1 MIIEPRPLIG
11 ESRPLHQ
18 ACNLD
23 CVSRPARNRATERV
37 AKAYRL
43 DEYFFWRNERFLSFC
58 KFFNLIP
65 RRVKRTVKIV
75 EKYFKISKLDS
86 NLFQFL
92 LFTILTSR
100 RIEFSLILPLIFV
113 DIRVTNPPVSRVKPR
128 YTALHCKSWKLIE
141 NKLGQ
146 RWRSHAKRPSPPKSI
161 NIHTDLSVGI
171 NYPLLP
177 SLPIIRTYLR

>member
-1 MIIEPRPLIG
+1 MANRAPSTKLVISIVSLAPRETEPRNVSQKRIVSMSISFGEMNDSFPFANFLI
-11 ESRPLHQ
+11 SY
-18 ACNLD
+18 A
-23 CVSRPARNRATERV
+23 
-37 AKAYRL
+37 
-43 DEYFFWRNERFLSFC
+43 
-58 KFFNLIP
+58 
-65 RRVKRTVKIV
+65 VKRTVKIV

-86 NLFQFL
+86 NLFQLL

>member
-1 MIIEPRPLIG
+1 MANRAPSTKLVISIVSLAPRETEPRNVSQKRIVSMSISFGEMNDSFSFANFLI
-11 ESRPLHQ
+11 SY
-18 ACNLD
+18 
-23 CVSRPARNRATERV
+23 V
-37 AKAYRL
+37 
-43 DEYFFWRNERFLSFC
+43 
-58 KFFNLIP
+58 
-65 RRVKRTVKIV
+65 VKRTVKIV

-86 NLFQFL
+86 N

>member
-1 MIIEPRPLIG
+1 MANRAPSTKLVISIVSLAPRETEPRNVSQKRIVSTIISFGEMNDSFPFANFLISYPVALN
-11 ESRPLHQ
+11 ELLKLSRNIL
-18 ACNLD
+18 
-23 CVSRPARNRATERV
+23 
-37 AKAYRL
+37 
-43 DEYFFWRNERFLSFC
+43 
-58 KFFNLIP
+58 KFQNWI
-65 RRVKRTVKIV
+65 RT
-75 EKYFKISKLDS
+75 
-86 NLFQFL
+86 

-146 RWRSHAKRPSPPKSI
+146 RWRSHAKRSSPSKSI